1 MMKRSLWTTLAGWS
15 LPEHTGISDD
25 LDLLIHALSPAPG
38 LQFLSISSYG
48 AGEAAL
54 ALAASGATTV
64 MAYDIGDAQMIRRLI
79 DLKICAA
86 GVLSHK
92 EYLALMGLSPST
104 RSQKQAIIK
113 KTLKALSGSD
123 YSFWAKHWRWFI
135 PGLFFSNQQT
145 FFMQILW
152 FFIRLFTPSEAR
164 RQMLFSKSP
173 DTRIRTFRQY
183 VSRPW
188 LKWIFAQ
195 LGSRINFFYPEA
207 EWSSSDYPKV
217 FNRDPFP
224 YFEHLIG
231 TGLPGNPLF
240 AHYFLDGDRSLQE
253 PLLPPHLRPQLFS
266 ALRTAAERVQVV
278 SSNIGDLPPLP
289 QASRSYHGAY
299 LSNII
304 DYLGPDDRQRLIQ
317 EVSRVLVS
325 GAPVLIYSNELYDKV
340 PAGCGLV
347 PDQEASTRLAAQDQ
361 VRTYSRVGLFRSSC

>member
-1 MMKRSLWTTLAGWS
+1 MKRSLWTTLAGWS

-64 MAYDIGDAQMIRRLI
+64 MVYDIGDAHMIRRLI
-79 DLKICAA
+79 DLKISAA
-86 GVLSHK
+86 GVLNHK
-92 EYLALMGLSPST
+92 EYLALMGLGPST

-113 KTLKALSGSD
+113 KTLKALSGAD
-123 YSFWAKHWRWFI
+123 YSFWAKHRRWFT

-145 FFMQILW
+145 FFMQIIW
-152 FFIRLFTPSEAR
+152 FFIRILIPSQAR
-164 RQMLFSKSP
+164 RQMLFSPSP
-173 DTRIRTFRQY
+173 GTRIRIFRRY

-188 LKWIFAQ
+188 LKWICEK
-195 LGSRINFFYPEA
+195 LGSRINVFYPEA

-224 YFEHLIG
+224 YCEHLIG

-240 AHYFLDGDRSLQE
+240 AHYFLDGDQTLPE
-253 PLLPPHLRPQLFS
+253 PLLPPHLRPHVFS
-266 ALRTAAERVQVV
+266 ALRSVADRVQVV
-278 SSNIGDLPPLP
+278 SSNAGDLPPLP
-289 QASRSYHGAY
+289 VASRSYHGAY

-304 DYLGPDDRQRLIQ
+304 DYLGPDDRQRLIR
-317 EVSRVLVS
+317 EVSRVMVS
-325 GAPVLIYSNELYDKV
+325 GAPVLIYSNELHDKV
-340 PAGCGLV
+340 PPGCGLI
-347 PDQEASTRLAAQDQ
+347 PDQETSTRLAAQDQ
-361 VRTYSRVGLFRSSC
+361 VRTYSRVGLFRSIC